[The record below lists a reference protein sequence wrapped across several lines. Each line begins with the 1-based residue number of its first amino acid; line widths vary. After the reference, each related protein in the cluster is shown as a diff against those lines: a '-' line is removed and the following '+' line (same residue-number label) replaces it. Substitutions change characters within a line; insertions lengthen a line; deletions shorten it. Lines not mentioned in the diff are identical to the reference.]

1 MIKNSKFYIS
11 NSLQEIILSLF
22 KRKGKRKIEKKV
34 KKITNSK
41 YIILTNF
48 GRTALYLI
56 LLSLKKNNK
65 LKDEVLVSSY
75 NYHEVINMII
85 YAGLKPVFYD
95 LEKNTLNA
103 CNKDIKKQ
111 IGEKTL
117 AVLITHFNGFN
128 QSTIKTKLML
138 KNKKI
143 FLIEDC
149 AIALNTKNFKTKITK
164 YGDFSFFS
172 MNFTKNLSSITG
184 GIIKSSK
191 RNIQN
196 LKRNI
201 SYSNFNL
208 LDNFRDYITLLL
220 VKTLLSKYLYFSIYY
235 LTKYNSKPLRHLFR
249 LNFKKKIYKEIPSYY
264 LNELSNQN
272 YNILDYNL
280 KNLNKQNKIR
290 IKNNKNY
297 YELLKN
303 KKKIF
308 ILIPY
313 ENLDLITL
321 EFQILFK
328 NKIDKIKFLNQIKK
342 YSLDVREDYYF
353 NCSNLDYLKKYK
365 KHNMV
370 NSKKTENNLVC
381 LPNNP
386 KINNLII
393 KNFAKCIN

>member
-1 MIKNSKFYIS
+1 
-11 NSLQEIILSLF
+11 LQEIILSLF
-22 KRKGKRKIEKKV
+22 KRKNKKQIEKKV

-117 AVLITHFNGFN
+117 AILITHFNGFN

-149 AIALNTKNFKTKITK
+149 AIALNTKNFKTKVTK

-201 SYSNFNL
+201 SYSKFNL
-208 LDNFRDYITLLL
+208 LDNCKNYITLLL
-220 VKTLLSKYLYFSIYY
+220 VKTLLTKYLYFLIYY
-235 LTKYNSKPLRHLFR
+235 LTKYNSKPLRHIFK
-249 LNFKKKIYKEIPSYY
+249 LNFKKKIYQKIPSYY

-280 KNLNKQNKIR
+280 KNLNKQNQIR

-297 YELLKN
+297 YKLLKN
-303 KKKIF
+303 KKKIL

-313 ENLDLITL
+313 KNLDLITL

-328 NKIDKIKFLNQIKK
+328 NKIDKISFLNQIKK
-342 YSLDVREDYYF
+342 YRLDVREDYYF

-365 KHNMV
+365 KYNMV
-370 NSKKTENNLVC
+370 NSQKTENNLVC